1 MVKTHLISVE
11 NLAYSSLFHAV
22 FVAFSKI
29 FSHFSFT
36 PIPFKGLYN
45 QFISS
50 LVYVTQ

>member
-29 FSHFSFT
+29 FSHFSLE
-36 PIPFKGLYN
+36 PSSSKGLYN
-45 QFISS
+45 QFIAS
-50 LVYVTQ
+50 LVYLTQ